1 MIKISP
7 SVLACDLSRLA
18 KEVEEIHS
26 AGADMIHLDVMD
38 GVFVTNISFGLP
50 VIKCLRKNSKAF
62 FDVHLMITEPEKY
75 IERFITECGADLI
88 SFHLEATNV
97 PDKCIEIIKKH
108 GKKAAIT
115 VKPNTPIETVYPY
128 LDKCDMVLV
137 MTVEPGYGGQALIP
151 ECLDKVK
158 ELKEEIERRNLSVD
172 IEVDG
177 GINTENAKDAIKA
190 GANILVAGSAV
201 FGAADPANEI
211 EKLRNLAAKA

>member
-97 PDKCIEIIKKH
+97 PDECIEIIKKH

-201 FGAADPANEI
+201 FGAADRREAMKKIRES
-211 EKLRNLAAKA
+211 

>member
-115 VKPNTPIETVYPY
+115 VKPKTPIETVYPY

-201 FGAADPANEI
+201 FGAADRREAMKKIRES
-211 EKLRNLAAKA
+211 

>member
-97 PDKCIEIIKKH
+97 PDECIEIIKKH

-128 LDKCDMVLV
+128 LD
-137 MTVEPGYGGQALIP
+137 
-151 ECLDKVK
+151 
-158 ELKEEIERRNLSVD
+158 
-172 IEVDG
+172 
-177 GINTENAKDAIKA
+177 
-190 GANILVAGSAV
+190 
-201 FGAADPANEI
+201 
-211 EKLRNLAAKA
+211 